1 MRDDDQE
8 LIQETFLS
16 VREYLV
22 YPQDLQEQVEKVS
35 QNSEDM
41 DSFIDGLKRATSAQE
56 DPSRKTDGQIFL
68 NDLRRRLS

>member
-1 MRDDDQE
+1 MRDDDKE

-35 QNSEDM
+35 QKSEDM

>member
-1 MRDDDQE
+1 MRDKDIE

-22 YPQDLQEQVEKVS
+22 YPRDLRARVEEVS
-35 QNSEDM
+35 KKSDNM
-41 DSFIDGLKRATSAQE
+41 DAFIDGLGQATSAQE

-68 NDLRRRLS
+68 NDLRKRMS

>member
-1 MRDDDQE
+1 MRDDDRE

-41 DSFIDGLKRATSAQE
+41 DSFIDGLKQATSAQE